1 MTDHAPA
8 DVTRPPPPGP
18 ADTPHAGGAGG
29 VGSPGQ
35 GVYLYAVTPAVE
47 AHAQHDA
54 GAGEGA
60 ALHGGAAQDAG
71 GRPGDAREGMG
82 GGGLRGGVAGG
93 ELRGVRGGAVRPVAR
108 GGLVAHVSDVP
119 LDEFGEEP
127 LRRHLEDLDWL
138 EGVARAHHAVVEAL
152 AGAGPT
158 APVRLVTVYTGE
170 EQVRDL
176 LDRRHDDFVE
186 ILAHVAGRREWGVK
200 AYLRRETAQPA
211 TTPPERPAPP
221 PTAPPS
227 TAPPS
232 TASAPEASSPTVSS
246 AAARAAPEAGGRFPA
261 RASAEPQG
269 GGPGAAYLR
278 RRKESLRGRED
289 LWRAAAERAEELHA
303 ALERLAVA
311 SRCHRPQ
318 DPRLSG
324 RSESMLLNGAY
335 LVDPA
340 HEEEF
345 AAVVAAHRDR
355 FLDVEI
361 TGPWAPYSFTM
372 IDLGTDRDGG
382 VR

>member
-8 DVTRPPPPGP
+8 DATRPPPPGP
-18 ADTPHAGGAGG
+18 AGTPRAGGAGG
-29 VGSPGQ
+29 AGPVEGPGH
-35 GVYLYAVTPAVE
+35 GVYLYAVTPAGTTPYD
-47 AHAQHDA
+47 Q
-54 GAGEGA
+54 
-60 ALHGGAAQDAG
+60 HGGEAPDAG
-71 GRPGDAREGMG
+71 GSEGGVVGGVG
-82 GGGLRGGVAGG
+82 GGSEGGAVGAD
-93 ELRGVRGGAVRPVAR
+93 LRGVGGGAVRPVAR

-127 LRRHLEDLDWL
+127 LRRHLEDLDWV
-138 EGVARAHHAVVEAL
+138 EAVARAHHAVVEAL
-152 AGAGPT
+152 AEAGPA

-170 EQVRDL
+170 DQVRAL
-176 LDRRHDDFVE
+176 LDRRHDDFAE

-211 TTPPERPAPP
+211 TTPPER
-221 PTAPPS
+221 
-227 TAPPS
+227 
-232 TASAPEASSPTVSS
+232 SAPS
-246 AAARAAPEAGGRFPA
+246 PA
-261 RASAEPQG
+261 RASSAEPEG

-289 LWRAAAERAEELHA
+289 LWRAAAERAEGLHA

-311 SRCHRPQ
+311 SRRHRPQ

-340 HEEEF
+340 REEEF
-345 AAVVAAHRDR
+345 AAVVAAHCGG

-372 IDLGTDRDGG
+372 IELGTDRDGG

>member
-18 ADTPHAGGAGG
+18 ADTPRAGGTGGAG
-29 VGSPGQ
+29 PGQ
-35 GVYLYAVTPAVE
+35 GVYLYAVTPARE
-47 AHAQHDA
+47 TYAQHD
-54 GAGEGA
+54 
-60 ALHGGAAQDAG
+60 
-71 GRPGDAREGMG
+71 
-82 GGGLRGGVAGG
+82 GVAGG
-93 ELRGVRGGAVRPVAR
+93 ELRGVGGGAVRPVAR

-127 LRRHLEDLDWL
+127 LRRHLEDLDWV

-176 LDRRHDDFVE
+176 LDRRHDDFAE

-211 TTPPERPAPP
+211 TTPPDR
-221 PTAPPS
+221 
-227 TAPPS
+227 
-232 TASAPEASSPTVSS
+232 S
-246 AAARAAPEAGGRFPA
+246 AASPA
-261 RASAEPQG
+261 RTSAEPEG

-303 ALERLAVA
+303 ALGRLAVA
-311 SRCHRPQ
+311 SRRHRPQ